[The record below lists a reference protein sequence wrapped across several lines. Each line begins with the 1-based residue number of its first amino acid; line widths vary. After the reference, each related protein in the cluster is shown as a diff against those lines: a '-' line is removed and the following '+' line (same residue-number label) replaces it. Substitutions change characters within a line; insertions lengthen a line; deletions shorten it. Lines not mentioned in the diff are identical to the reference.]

1 MLPRKSNNATFS
13 RFLRNANNDSASTG
27 RALLNALRNILKG
40 IIDLQNCIIFPM
52 KFSESITVVEE
63 ISNENNVKFDYCL
76 TLHLKFKVFIQG
88 KNI

>member
-1 MLPRKSNNATFS
+1 
-13 RFLRNANNDSASTG
+13 
-27 RALLNALRNILKG
+27 
-40 IIDLQNCIIFPM
+40 M